1 MFLFIFMF
9 CFGCE
14 ALKIVIGRSV
24 SRSLMRMI
32 ERRQFFDKLVVYG
45 GMLLT
50 TVLVFAMW
58 YYLY

>member
-1 MFLFIFMF
+1 MNCDLKNCVLFD
-9 CFGCE
+9 
-14 ALKIVIGRSV
+14 SV

>member
-1 MFLFIFMF
+1 MRAAAFLHA
-9 CFGCE
+9 
-14 ALKIVIGRSV
+14 ALDSTAAARSV

-50 TVLVFAMW
+50 TLLIFAMW
-58 YYLY
+58 WYLY

>member
-1 MFLFIFMF
+1 VR
-9 CFGCE
+9 CAAFG
-14 ALKIVIGRSV
+14 SV

-50 TVLVFAMW
+50 TILVFAMW